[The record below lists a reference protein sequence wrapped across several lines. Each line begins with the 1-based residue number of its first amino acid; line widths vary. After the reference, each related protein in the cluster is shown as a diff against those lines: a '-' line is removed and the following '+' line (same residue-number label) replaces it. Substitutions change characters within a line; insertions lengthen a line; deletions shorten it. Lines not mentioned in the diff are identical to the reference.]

1 MTHSVMIPFHR
12 TQSLI
17 SQDVTRE
24 PDTTPT
30 LRYEMQTMAF
40 LQHHIHF
47 SHCSVLLDSDYTVH
61 VTVS

>member
-1 MTHSVMIPFHR
+1 MTHSVMILLHK

-30 LRYEMQTMAF
+30 LRYEMQSTAF

-47 SHCSVLLDSDYTVH
+47 SHCPVLLDSD
-61 VTVS
+61 